1 MPLQHALDCSVRDGS
16 RLRGG
21 SGVCSGPWGHA
32 VVAID
37 EHSSRR
43 VIPTYL
49 SLAPST
55 STQAPSAPRRERM
68 GEGDANRCWPSGG
81 IMKAGYTW
89 MHGGGGE
96 LKVVVVKG
104 CVR

>member
-49 SLAPST
+49 SLAPPKLPPLRD
-55 STQAPSAPRRERM
+55 AREWEREM
-68 GEGDANRCWPSGG
+68 QIGVGLLGAS
-81 IMKAGYTW
+81 
-89 MHGGGGE
+89 
-96 LKVVVVKG
+96 
-104 CVR
+104 